1 MDAKWKIF
9 THIWLIFMIN
19 YINMSFM
26 EHLGNT
32 VDGSEKPA
40 DHLGWQGNYLPQLSY
55 WSVGFRDPPINSMSS
70 CGVDWCFF
78 RVSHV
83 SGPIIDLATKQDEQ
97 SKLTEHRFQ
106 QAEIREKKNVSQM
119 QSDMKAMQKDLEQS
133 FQASLTQNASSLD
146 ARLRE
151 LKDLLSIQ
159 GASKRKSPTNEDDP
173 ME

>member
-1 MDAKWKIF
+1 MDS
-9 THIWLIFMIN
+9 L
-19 YINMSFM
+19 
-26 EHLGNT
+26 T
-32 VDGSEKPA
+32 V
-40 DHLGWQGNYLPQLSY
+40 H
-55 WSVGFRDPPINSMSS
+55 DPWANWTGPRQVAPPSS
-70 CGVDWCFF
+70 AAAAAPRRQVT
-78 RVSHV
+78 
-83 SGPIIDLATKQDEQ
+83 GPIEDRFKAQDETISTLRMELQDLATKHDEQ

-151 LKDLLSIQ
+151 LKDLLSVQ
-159 GASKRKSPTNEDDP
+159 GASKRKSPTKEDDP